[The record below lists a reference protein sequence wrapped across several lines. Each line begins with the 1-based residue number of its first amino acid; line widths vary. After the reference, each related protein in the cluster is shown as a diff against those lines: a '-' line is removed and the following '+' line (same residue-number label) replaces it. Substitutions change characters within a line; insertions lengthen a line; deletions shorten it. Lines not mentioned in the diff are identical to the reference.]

1 VNKTTIVKGAVVSIG
16 DFNEIR
22 DVNVQVNM
30 VEAMADDE
38 LHSLAEQLASLRQ
51 ALQSKAVSTDDFVEL
66 GQLAQAEKAA
76 QAGDKTGVFDAL
88 KKVGRWSLDAARDL
102 GVALLAE
109 VIKKSA
115 GIG

>member
-1 VNKTTIVKGAVVSIG
+1 MNKTTKVKGAVVSIG
-16 DFNEIR
+16 DCNEIH
-22 DVNVQVNM
+22 DVNVQVNT

-38 LHSLAEQLASLRQ
+38 LRSLAGQLASLRQ
-51 ALQSKAVSTDDFVEL
+51 ALQSRAASADDYVEL
-66 GQLAQAEKAA
+66 GQVAQAEKAA

>member
-1 VNKTTIVKGAVVSIG
+1 MNKTNEVKGAVVSIG
-16 DFNEIR
+16 DLNDIHH
-22 DVNVQVNM
+22 VNVQVNM
-30 VEAMADDE
+30 VDSMPDGE
-38 LHSLAEQLASLRQ
+38 LRSLAEQLGSLRQ
-51 ALQSKAVSTDDFVEL
+51 ALQTKAISADNFVEL
-66 GQLAQAEKAA
+66 GQVAQAEKAA

-88 KKVGRWSLDAARDL
+88 KKVGRWSLDGARDL